1 MPKKP
6 TTKPT
11 GWRTVAGLFMA
22 CVLIATALVMASDAA
37 AAKNRR
43 GDKRSA
49 RAAKTL
55 DLTQEQKDRFA
66 ALRKQHVAGIRPIIE
81 QRKFI
86 MQELRG
92 MVRNKDS
99 KTLMETKLTAL
110 RANTA
115 ALRAAGERHRDAI
128 RAVLTPAQQ
137 AKLALWVEKK
147 SKGRRPRPR
156 RR

>member
-1 MPKKP
+1 
-6 TTKPT
+6 
-11 GWRTVAGLFMA
+11 MA
-22 CVLIATALVMASDAA
+22 CVLIASTLGMASDAA

-55 DLTQEQKDRFA
+55 DLTQEQKGRFA
-66 ALRKQHVAGIRPIIE
+66 ALRKQHAAGIRPIIE

-92 MVRNKDS
+92 MVRTKDS
-99 KTLMETKLTAL
+99 KTLIETKLTAL

-128 RAVLTPAQQ
+128 GAVLTPAQQ

>member
-1 MPKKP
+1 MPGKTTMKP
-6 TTKPT
+6 TM
-11 GWRTVAGLFMA
+11 WQSLAGLLMA
-22 CVLIATALVMASDAA
+22 CVLIASALAIASDAA
-37 AAKNRR
+37 AAKNRH

-49 RAAKTL
+49 KAAKTL
-55 DLTQEQKDRFA
+55 DLTQEQKDQFE
-66 ALRKQHVAGIRPIIE
+66 ALRKQHLAGIRPIIE

-92 MVRNKDS
+92 MVRNKNS
-99 KTLMETKLTAL
+99 KTLLETKLSAL

-115 ALRAAGERHRDAI
+115 ALRAAGEQHRDAI

-137 AKLALWVEKK
+137 AKLALWIDKK
-147 SKGRRPRPR
+147 SKDRRPRPR